1 MYHYV
6 RPIKGSRYSEIKG
19 LEYSDFI
26 EQILFIKKHYNPIS
40 MQEAINSF
48 YNNEKLPENAVLLT
62 FDDAYSDHF
71 KYVYPILKKN
81 GIQGSF
87 YAPAKTIAD
96 KEILDVNK
104 IHFILASCTD
114 INILI
119 KKTEVLFDKYKVNYN
134 VRKFHEYF
142 EELAIANR
150 FDFKEVIFF
159 KRLLQFALPEKMRGE
174 ICDELFKAYVGIDE
188 SAFCDE
194 LYMNQ
199 DQLKHLVSDGMHI
212 GSHGYNHYWWNKL
225 DIQTLSHEIDKSLD
239 FLSSLNIDTKNWT
252 ACYPYGSSS
261 DEVVQVLKNKGCK
274 LAFTTTPDVAQTNI
288 TNPLL
293 IPRLDTNDLPK
304 ISTAKPNSWYR

>member
-1 MYHYV
+1 MSNLTVVMYHYV

-119 KKTEVLFDKYKVNYN
+119 KKP
-134 VRKFHEYF
+134 RYF
-142 EELAIANR
+142 LIN
-150 FDFKEVIFF
+150 I
-159 KRLLQFALPEKMRGE
+159 
-174 ICDELFKAYVGIDE
+174 
-188 SAFCDE
+188 
-194 LYMNQ
+194 
-199 DQLKHLVSDGMHI
+199 
-212 GSHGYNHYWWNKL
+212 KL
-225 DIQTLSHEIDKSLD
+225 TIMLENFMSTLRS
-239 FLSSLNIDTKNWT
+239 
-252 ACYPYGSSS
+252 
-261 DEVVQVLKNKGCK
+261 
-274 LAFTTTPDVAQTNI
+274 
-288 TNPLL
+288 
-293 IPRLDTNDLPK
+293 
-304 ISTAKPNSWYR
+304 